1 MVQRTGKSLVWAAW
15 AIFGVFAA
23 AAHAAE
29 EHATAPL
36 MARIFSDHVVLQ
48 RDRPI
53 EIWGK
58 AGPGE
63 EVTVTLSGATRNT
76 RADDDGRWRL
86 ELPELPAGGPHKL
99 TARTATHLQSAEDVL
114 IGDVWLCSG
123 QSNMEWPVRLAL
135 NADAEVAQSANDA
148 IRHVKIPNFAAVAP
162 RADFDAPLEWKIAGP
177 DTTQHFSA
185 VCYYFARELQKTT
198 GIPMG
203 LVNASW
209 GGTRIET
216 WLSAGALRALGG
228 NDANLELLGTR
239 ARDVAAAD
247 ALWGETWQK
256 WWAAQSATRGSAPW
270 TAGKNS
276 GAWRAVPPQLG
287 HWELWGEPALA
298 SYDGMVWYRARV
310 KLSRAQAKQ
319 AATLDLAQVDDVDLV
334 WLNGRAIASGFGE
347 QRRSY
352 AVPAGRLR
360 AGENLVVVN
369 VFDMWGNGGLR
380 GPAGEL
386 ALRFADGTTA
396 ALTDIEYQL
405 PPPGLYPP
413 RAPWEPIAGINILYN
428 GMIAPLGKFG
438 LRGVAWYQG
447 EANGWL
453 GDAQRYEAQLAGLF
467 ADWRR
472 QFDAP
477 LSFFVVQL
485 ANWGPLPTGPVDSGW
500 ARLRDAQR
508 RAVAAD
514 GNAGLAVTID
524 IGDRDDIHP
533 ANKQEVGKR
542 LARAARRVVYGEKIS
557 PAGAQPQ
564 AARREGAN
572 VIVSFT
578 DRAGALNVIG
588 ARDPTGFELCGD
600 DQPSCRY
607 VRAQLTPDGDVR
619 LDNSAGGP
627 ATRVRFCWADSPLC
641 NLYDAELPVGPFELP
656 VN

>member
-1 MVQRTGKSLVWAAW
+1 
-15 AIFGVFAA
+15 
-23 AAHAAE
+23 
-29 EHATAPL
+29 
-36 MARIFSDHVVLQ
+36 
-48 RDRPI
+48 
-53 EIWGK
+53 
-58 AGPGE
+58 
-63 EVTVTLSGATRNT
+63 
-76 RADDDGRWRL
+76 
-86 ELPELPAGGPHKL
+86 
-99 TARTATHLQSAEDVL
+99 
-114 IGDVWLCSG
+114 
-123 QSNMEWPVRLAL
+123 
-135 NADAEVAQSANDA
+135 
-148 IRHVKIPNFAAVAP
+148 
-162 RADFDAPLEWKIAGP
+162 
-177 DTTQHFSA
+177 
-185 VCYYFARELQKTT
+185 
-198 GIPMG
+198 
-203 LVNASW
+203 
-209 GGTRIET
+209 
-216 WLSAGALRALGG
+216 
-228 NDANLELLGTR
+228 
-239 ARDVAAAD
+239 
-247 ALWGETWQK
+247 
-256 WWAAQSATRGSAPW
+256 
-270 TAGKNS
+270 
-276 GAWRAVPPQLG
+276 
-287 HWELWGEPALA
+287 
-298 SYDGMVWYRARV
+298 
-310 KLSRAQAKQ
+310 
-319 AATLDLAQVDDVDLV
+319 
-334 WLNGRAIASGFGE
+334 LNGRAIASGFGE

-386 ALRFADGTTA
+386 ALRFADGTTP

-508 RAVAAD
+508 RAVTAD

-542 LARAARRVVYGEKIS
+542 LARAARRVVYGEKTS
-557 PAGAQPQ
+557 PTGAQPQ

-588 ARDPTGFELCGD
+588 ARDPAGFELCGD